1 MYIMRLIAPSVISK
15 INIIPQH
22 ISGILCLFMTKPT
35 LPMPFCSAQ
44 LEHLGMSKM
53 VQLSK
58 ETASMSRT
66 DCHLTPAPR
75 DCHETS
81 SLPLDHP
88 SQAKSQKFRFHRKR
102 DLKFH
107 LVTLFLFTK
116 SDFKTVVFPQSIFAI
131 AVALSGAATSSGSHQ
146 TPEILAVLS
155 RVPHMVAWIWIH
167 LLVEDI
173 ANQRQAQSV
182 AEDAANKPWR
192 PLPSGRLSQD
202 EALALLR
209 ASVPAV
215 AAVSL
220 LLGAFAPSA
229 AFTTLVWLY
238 NDLEGSSAGPVLRNV
253 VNAAGLCCLGWGG
266 HTVLASDLNE
276 QISLSLDWRLKW
288 IIVTAAVVATTVHA
302 QDMPDVKG
310 DLARQR
316 RTFPLV
322 YGETAARWSLA
333 VLVVLWSVILPVFC
347 NVQIPIVR
355 WLPVGVGSCISV
367 LTTLYQHESSDRLV
381 WNLWCFWVAGL
392 YLLPLFGQVP

>member
-1 MYIMRLIAPSVISK
+1 
-15 INIIPQH
+15 
-22 ISGILCLFMTKPT
+22 
-35 LPMPFCSAQ
+35 
-44 LEHLGMSKM
+44 MSKM
-53 VQLSK
+53 DQLSK
-58 ETASMSRT
+58 ETASVSHT
-66 DCHLTPAPR
+66 DCHLTPAPQ

-81 SLPLDHP
+81 SLAFDHP
-88 SQAKSQKFRFHRKR
+88 SQAKSQEFRLHRKR

-116 SDFKTVVFPQSIFAI
+116 SDFKTVIFPQSIFAI
-131 AVALSGAATSSGSHQ
+131 AVALTGAATSSGLHQ
-146 TPEILAVLS
+146 SAEKILAVLS

-182 AEDAANKPWR
+182 AEDTVNKPWR
-192 PLPSGRLSQD
+192 PLPSGRLSQS

-209 ASVPAV
+209 AGVPAA

-220 LLGAFAPSA
+220 LVGAFTPSV

-238 NDLEGSSAGPVLRNV
+238 NDLEGSSAGPILRNV

-266 HTVLASDLNE
+266 HTVLETDLNE
-276 QISLSLDWRLKW
+276 HIPLSLDWRLSW
-288 IIVTAAVVATTVHA
+288 VLLTAAVVATTVHA
-302 QDMPDVKG
+302 QDMPDVNG
-310 DLARQR
+310 DRARQR

-347 NVQIPIVR
+347 NVRNPFVR

-392 YLLPLFGQVP
+392 YLLPLFS